1 MPTWQRSI
9 LPLEYKF
16 MYKAT
21 HPQLF
26 SSSSM
31 CSVTPENIYVEKGP
45 LVILYHFA
53 CRITFNSVKFAGVN
67 GTCSKC
73 SHVVETG
80 GEQQASSL
88 T

>member
-1 MPTWQRSI
+1 
-9 LPLEYKF
+9 
-16 MYKAT
+16 MYKAM
-21 HPQLF
+21 HPQIVFILEYVQCN
-26 SSSSM
+26 SM
-31 CSVTPENIYVEKGP
+31 QCEKIYIEKGP

-67 GTCSKC
+67 STCSKC